1 MRIQKKEYKPEDS
14 KYYGAKIAKKGDIIK
29 ILDEAKLVE
38 HEYEGV
44 VNEKWTCNIE
54 VTRNKQVLGKSK
66 EFAMNY
72 TYCAKPL
79 MEAYTD
85 DTSNWIGK
93 TARVIIMPTPKGD
106 SNMIM
111 LDIEEQVEDTTFR
124 GTEEPPF

>member
-1 MRIQKKEYKPEDS
+1 MKILKKEFKPEDS

-38 HEYEGV
+38 YEYEGV
-44 VNEKWTCNIE
+44 MSEKWTCMVE
-54 VTRNKQVLGKSK
+54 VTRNKQLLGKPK

-93 TARVIIMPTPKGD
+93 IARVIIMPTPKGD

-111 LDIEEQVEDTTFR
+111 LDIEEQVEDKSFVTDET
-124 GTEEPPF
+124 PF